1 MSKVKKLRVN
11 KKLGIII
18 LITVLLIVIVFRC
31 AFLFKQSFSAN
42 MVNAEQLDS
51 MNDCLNTYIHYL
63 KELLEILR
71 LRFYAGY
78 CYSWGYCQLKYYG

>member
-31 AFLFKQSFSAN
+31 VHMAHPNGRVCGAKRPKCE
-42 MVNAEQLDS
+42 AERSHHL
-51 MNDCLNTYIHYL
+51 
-63 KELLEILR
+63 
-71 LRFYAGY
+71 
-78 CYSWGYCQLKYYG
+78 